1 MKIIV
6 FGATGGIG
14 KLLLPL
20 LSTGDHQV
28 TRFSRNLESLH
39 PNNHIQNKHGNVT
52 NYLDVK
58 EGIQNHDLVICLL
71 GAPLQD
77 KSLIRTIG
85 TNNIVKA
92 MKETGVKRILC
103 LSSFGVGSSFPF
115 LPFLYRWVLG
125 PILLRNLFKDHLGQ
139 EKLITE
145 SGLDFTI
152 IRPGNFFDG
161 PLTNQY
167 LHGRTEDIPKYKLA
181 YKISK
186 ADLVDFI
193 LKQINSNQYNRE
205 VTWISNER

>member
-28 TRFSRNLESLH
+28 TRFSRN
-39 PNNHIQNKHGNVT
+39 
-52 NYLDVK
+52 
-58 EGIQNHDLVICLL
+58 
-71 GAPLQD
+71 
-77 KSLIRTIG
+77 R
-85 TNNIVKA
+85 
-92 MKETGVKRILC
+92 
-103 LSSFGVGSSFPF
+103 
-115 LPFLYRWVLG
+115 
-125 PILLRNLFKDHLGQ
+125 FKDHLGQ

-205 VTWISNER
+205 VTWISNAK